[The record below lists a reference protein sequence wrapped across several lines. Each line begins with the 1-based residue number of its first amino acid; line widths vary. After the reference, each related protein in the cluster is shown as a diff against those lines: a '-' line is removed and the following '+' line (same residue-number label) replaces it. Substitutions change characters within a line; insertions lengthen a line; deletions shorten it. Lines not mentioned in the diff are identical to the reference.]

1 MHLNKKIYRFGVI
14 AFVTCISYFYFLNLN
29 KPKEKNIYSSKD
41 RELKCTEKWSGFLL
55 FEIKLDPVISRTCNL
70 VSYPIYR
77 EENGL
82 YQI

>member
-1 MHLNKKIYRFGVI
+1 MHLNKKYRFGVI
-14 AFVTCISYFYFLNLN
+14 GFVTCISYFYFLNLN
-29 KPKEKNIYSSKD
+29 KPKEKNVYSSVD
-41 RELKCTEKWSGFLL
+41 RELKCTENWSGFLL
-55 FEIKLDPVISRTCNL
+55 FEIKLDPVISRTCNP